1 MGAAR
6 AVRAVTARDV
16 ARRVQADVAPADAA
30 GGRWR
35 MVSKEKLA
43 DMAGRLTVLRDD
55 LWDAAEAVDAAVGEA
70 AAAHDADRAVAAA
83 RISSDLWELASLAYR
98 ASERLERLA
107 NQVLEIRARDEA
119 EHGGDA

>member
-1 MGAAR
+1 
-6 AVRAVTARDV
+6 
-16 ARRVQADVAPADAA
+16 
-30 GGRWR
+30 
-35 MVSKEKLA
+35 MVSEKKLA

-55 LWDAAEAVDAAVGEA
+55 LWVAADEAEAAVADA

-107 NQVLEIRARDEA
+107 NQVSEIRARDEA
-119 EHGGDA
+119 EPIEE